1 MLMYSF
7 AVINPEPRTPFDF
20 SGINIRSLAENENN
34 SAHRLALARM
44 QINRVHMPSMR
55 QPLIH
60 LAQQQ
65 EQPLFEDYDDNE
77 SYGSFGPPV
86 EGNRLSTI
94 TEKTELRTVDSR
106 SHVGYSPGRQE
117 PATPRYSLT
126 AQSLA
131 AQNQRLSVRP
141 LSHMTGMS
149 ASTMDY
155 GNVIRR
161 LAFFRF
167 LTALS
172 IVQRVTFHTKR
183 RNLLLQILTR
193 FHPHLP
199 SQLFSDSP

>member
-1 MLMYSF
+1 MKVHSHLARSCRKAMNGMLMLSF
-7 AVINPEPRTPFDF
+7 PVVNREPRTPFDF

-65 EQPLFEDYDDNE
+65 EQPLFEEYDDNE

-117 PATPRYSLT
+117 SATPRYSLT

-131 AQNQRLSVRP
+131 AQNQRLSARP
-141 LSHMTGMS
+141 LSHMTGIS

-161 LAFFRF
+161 LVFFRF
-167 LTALS
+167 LTELTLA
-172 IVQRVTFHTKR
+172 QRVTFHTKR
-183 RNLLLQILTR
+183 RSLL
-193 FHPHLP
+193 
-199 SQLFSDSP
+199 